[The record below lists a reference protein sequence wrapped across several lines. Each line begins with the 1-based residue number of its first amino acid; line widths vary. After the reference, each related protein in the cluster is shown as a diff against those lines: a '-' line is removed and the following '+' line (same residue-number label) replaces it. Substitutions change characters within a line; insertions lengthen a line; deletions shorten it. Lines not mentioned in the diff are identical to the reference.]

1 MNTKKQFKSLKI
13 FALCA
18 LMFSVFSTADAA
30 VVSRTNSRRPAAST
44 SRMPTMAV
52 RLESETKKQSTSETT
67 TPTYDEP
74 TYEEPTPE
82 IIEQVEEEIIIED
95 KTSQFDEVLD
105 DISSSGD
112 DGSTSLA
119 DKIRAQR
126 AALDAQD
133 KISTASKQI
142 QDAMASGKNAC
153 DQNLRACMQEK
164 CGKDYSKCAGDT
176 DTLWGDKMDAC
187 RRDLP
192 CTGEEYRLFA
202 TEIKADRD
210 MNARIAGYNSII
222 ECGNTYNECIF
233 TECGTTFAKCLG
245 KTAGDKAIQKC
256 EKIAKNCRE
265 QDSGLSARMM
275 SAFGAVRQDAE
286 RAVQRDEKRLY
297 ELRDAMASTCK
308 RLGAMFDERTLDCVY
323 TVNFYADEKNTL
335 YASKKA
341 YAGGTFSCDQNWFG
355 VDITTF
361 KENAFRATREQ
372 SSATSALMGAG
383 VGTAVGSITSGA
395 IDRAIDR
402 SKAEKA
408 LDKAQE
414 EHCENYPDDPEC
426 ADHKGKKKKDKKTKK
441 DEDDK
446 GTEKDTDSDDAKSDD
461 KSSDASPITVQGIQ
475 DSMKQDP
482 FGAPKPNLQAPK
494 LDAATQKTMDKIN
507 SEKPHFD
514 TTQKTFDIKLP
525 KTLSG
530 MTGQSM
536 GGIGSY
542 TSGTSSSV
550 TSTGGSTS
558 SSTTNG
564 GGTHTIHPAEK

>member
-52 RLESETKKQSTSETT
+52 RLESETKNQSTSETT

-82 IIEQVEEEIIIED
+82 IIEQVEEETIIED

-133 KISTASKQI
+133 KISTASQQI
-142 QDAMASGKNAC
+142 QSAMASGKNAC

-323 TVNFYADEKNTL
+323 TVNFYAGEKNTL

-408 LDKAQE
+408 LKKAQDEHE
-414 EHCENYPDDPEC
+414 ETY
-426 ADHKGKKKKDKKTKK
+426 GKDKSDKETEGTEDSDNTDKKPLLEQKATKKAKKDAESNNKP
-441 DEDDK
+441 
-446 GTEKDTDSDDAKSDD
+446 SDD
-461 KSSDASPITVQGIQ
+461 SPITVQDVQ
-475 DSMKQDP
+475 NSMKKDP
-482 FGAPKPNLQAPK
+482 MSGLKMNLQAPQTNPSYK
-494 LDAATQKTMDKIN
+494 PTNIN
-507 SEKPHFD
+507 
-514 TTQKTFDIKLP
+514 TTFNTELP

>member
-1 MNTKKQFKSLKI
+1 
-13 FALCA
+13 
-18 LMFSVFSTADAA
+18 MFSVFSTADAA

-52 RLESETKKQSTSETT
+52 RLESETKNQSTSETT

-82 IIEQVEEEIIIED
+82 IIEQVEEEVIIED

-153 DQNLRACMQEK
+153 DQNLRACMQGK

-323 TVNFYADEKNTL
+323 TVNFYAGEKNTL

-372 SSATSALMGAG
+372 KSATSALMGSG
-383 VGTAVGSITSGA
+383 IGMAVGSITSGA

-402 SKAEKA
+402 HKAEKA
-408 LDKAQE
+408 LDKAQD
-414 EHCENYPDDPEC
+414 EHCENYPDAPEC
-426 ADHKGKKKKDKKTKK
+426 ADHKDKKKKDKKNKK
-441 DEDDK
+441 DEEEDNEKTSEEQTETQDSTSDI
-446 GTEKDTDSDDAKSDD
+446 TEKIKNMETPEFENTLD
-461 KSSDASPITVQGIQ
+461 KDLANQFKMKNTMAELSPPVELNMPELDAS
-475 DSMKQDP
+475 
-482 FGAPKPNLQAPK
+482 
-494 LDAATQKTMDKIN
+494 TQRTIDKIN
-507 SEKPHFD
+507 KKNLNFNPKPIKFD
-514 TTQKTFDIKLP
+514 TGL
-525 KTLSG
+525 
-530 MTGQSM
+530 
-536 GGIGSY
+536 
-542 TSGTSSSV
+542 
-550 TSTGGSTS
+550 STS
-558 SSTTNG
+558 SSGTSGAGTNSSTSSSSANG
-564 GGTHTIHPAEK
+564 GGTSTPHRAEK